1 MKRLLLLWVLLVI
14 AIGPAAL
21 VGCGRMGTSEQT
33 TTPSATSPPAKATAT
48 PIVGATLGK
57 FEDEYRGIKVE
68 SVPDSADIAL
78 VKVVLDPGGSTGW
91 HHHPGVGLASVKSG
105 AVTFY
110 HQDCHKSVYKAGEGF
125 LDSHDEPILVRNEGN
140 VEAVFYVTFI
150 IPTNTPFPEGLT
162 IVDPQPK
169 NCDVK

>member
-1 MKRLLLLWVLLVI
+1 MKRLLLVLVI
-14 AIGPAAL
+14 AIGAATL
-21 VGCGRMGTSEQT
+21 AGCGPMGTSEET
-33 TTPSATSPPAKATAT
+33 TTPPATPPPAKATAT

-57 FEDEYRGIKVE
+57 FDDEYRGIKVE
-68 SVPDSADIAL
+68 SGPSSADIAI
-78 VKVVLDPGGSTGW
+78 VKVVLAPGGSTGW

-110 HQDCHKSVYKAGEGF
+110 HEDCHKSVYKAGEGF
-125 LDSHDEPILVRNEGN
+125 RDSHDEPILVRNEGN
-140 VEAVFYVTFI
+140 IEAVFYVTFI